1 MQMYVSMTHE
11 MKMRGIYAGIDCC
24 CNAGSIAI
32 SNEAPLSS
40 DIDKECK
47 FKLRTIRG
55 RLGGWLGGRLFRLH
69 RYRTWWRRVSDGPSF
84 GLKPRSSRGRPAT
97 GHIGNFRRS
106 SPSSTRAGSKPD
118 LWRRHVIQQPGHGAT
133 KTTDT
138 RGCALGVS
146 YGCLVPRTAQNRSQ
160 GFTAWLDFIRTSR
173 PLPPVKLIPSI
184 PNPVA
189 LCCNRRVLDPGRAT
203 LHQDSFPG

>member
-97 GHIGNFRRS
+97 GHIGDFRRS
-106 SPSSTRAGSKPD
+106 SPSSTRAGSLEKTCNPTARS
-118 LWRRHVIQQPGHGAT
+118 WRHEDHRHQGMCPW
-133 KTTDT
+133 
-138 RGCALGVS
+138 GVVR
-146 YGCLVPRTAQNRSQ
+146 VPRPPNGTKPE
-160 GFTAWLDFIRTSR
+160 SR
-173 PLPPVKLIPSI
+173 LYG
-184 PNPVA
+184 VA
-189 LCCNRRVLDPGRAT
+189 
-203 LHQDSFPG
+203 